1 MSYGNEVRLIIS
13 DQIPKGNLVKGGI
26 RFEGSASSGT
36 LLGDFA
42 GKSQSDLMEIFP
54 FSEMTVEDRP
64 SYTQLGVLLNVND
77 SFMFMPNCWRYD
89 KSDEDGSEEH
99 WVANYKVNSDWK
111 KSYPGDFTR
120 LGLSKY
126 LANEQNSYLHS
137 ISGVIPTV
145 NMNQVT
151 AISKMPYYKRGS
163 EFRRAVYMDGR
174 VWRQYQIL
182 CMIYL
187 GSRNSQG
194 VYQGMLYSYST
205 GKIEK
210 DITDER
216 SRYTGVTE
224 ESGSIG
230 RLSHGVVSG
239 EITGTSTTASINA
252 GNRPFQL
259 LGIENPYAFLW
270 MNIYGEF
277 HNSSHLLVYKGTDV
291 LLPSELDP
299 STSDKYTDVGDVLP
313 THEGWQ
319 MQIDEAEGYGYVR
332 KLGGNSSLYNGD
344 CYWYD
349 SDYKLFLVGGG
360 WSDGLNGGLSA
371 FGGDCA
377 FGYAGTRIGFRL
389 SLEL

>member
-89 KSDEDGSEEH
+89 KSGEDGSEEH

-137 ISGVIPTV
+137 IPGVIPTV

-151 AISKMPYYKRGS
+151 AMSKMPYYKRGS

-187 GSRNSQG
+187 GTRNSQN
-194 VYQGMLYSYST
+194 VYIGMTYPYSKGT
-205 GKIEK
+205 IEA
-210 DITDER
+210 DVTDER

-230 RLSHGVVSG
+230 RLSHGVISG
-239 EITGTSTTASINA
+239 EITGTSTTASINT
-252 GNRPFQL
+252 GKRPFQL

-270 MNIYGEF
+270 TNIYGVF
-277 HNSSHLLVYKGTDV
+277 HNSGHLLISKGTDV

-299 STSDKYTDVGDVLP
+299 SSNAKYTDVGDVLA
-313 THEGWQ
+313 TSDGWQ
-319 MQIDEAEGYGYVR
+319 KQTCEAEGYGYVR
-332 KLGGNSSLYNGD
+332 TVGGDSSIYNGD
-344 CYWYD
+344 YYWCG
-349 SDYKLFLVGGG
+349 SNYKLFLVGGAWG
-360 WSDGLNGGLSA
+360 YGLRAGLSA
-371 FGGDCA
+371 FAGDDA
-377 FGYAGTRIGFRL
+377 FGAAWTSAGFRL